1 MMPTVLCLNGPNLDL
16 LGKREP
22 EIYGATTLRELETQ
36 VERWGAELGFDVR
49 CIQSNHEGEMVE
61 AIHDATG
68 AAGILLNP
76 GALTHSSYA
85 LHDALAGVGIPA
97 VEVHLSNIRD
107 RARWRRR
114 SVVAPAAVMSIFG
127 RGMEGYRAALRHL
140 AHRLEFP
147 LDLHRYGPH
156 PDQVMQ
162 VRAGEGTMGAVLLHG
177 GFWLDT
183 WGLDTTESWAVDL
196 ARRGVPT
203 ANVEYR
209 RMSSGGGPV
218 ATTADISRAV
228 SFARDRLGVE
238 SLVVIG
244 HSAGGH
250 LATWHTVHSSIPPTM
265 TVAVAGIFDLSA
277 AREDGLGE
285 GAAVRFDPRGSTD
298 LVAAPAPRSRMVLVH
313 GVEDRVVPAS
323 QSQAYARHLE
333 RLGVRAAVSLVPD
346 SGHFQPLSTRSSAWA
361 SILEHL
367 AEVGLPSAPE

>member
-1 MMPTVLCLNGPNLDL
+1 MPTVLCLNGPNLDL
-16 LGKREP
+16 LGQREP
-22 EIYGATTLRELETQ
+22 EIYGSTTLRELEAQ
-36 VERWGAELGFDVR
+36 VQRWGADRGFEVR

-61 AIHDATG
+61 AIHGATG
-68 AAGILLNP
+68 AAGILINP
-76 GALTHSSYA
+76 GALTHSSFA
-85 LHDALAGVGIPA
+85 LHDALAGVETPA
-97 VEVHLSNIRD
+97 VEVHLSNVRN

-127 RGMEGYRAALRHL
+127 RGVEGYRAALRHL
-140 AHRLEFP
+140 SNRLASPPILE
-147 LDLHRYGPH
+147 RYGPH

-162 VRAGEGTMGAVLLHG
+162 VRAGEGRMGAVLLHG
-177 GFWLDT
+177 GFWLDA
-183 WGLDTTESWAVDL
+183 WGLDTTETWAVDL

-218 ATTADISRAV
+218 ATTTDVSRAIAV
-228 SFARDRLGVE
+228 AGDRLGVE

-250 LATWHTVHSSIPPTM
+250 LATWHAVHCPIPPMM

-285 GAAVRFDPRGSTD
+285 GAAVRFDPHGSTD
-298 LVAAPAPRSRMVLVH
+298 LVAAPPPRNRMALVH

-323 QSQAYARHLE
+323 QSRAYARHLE
-333 RLGVRAAVSLVPD
+333 RLGARSAISLVPD
-346 SGHFQPLSTRSSAWA
+346 SGHFQPLSARSSAWA
-361 SILEHL
+361 SVLEHL
-367 AEVGLPSAPE
+367 AEAGLPSVPD